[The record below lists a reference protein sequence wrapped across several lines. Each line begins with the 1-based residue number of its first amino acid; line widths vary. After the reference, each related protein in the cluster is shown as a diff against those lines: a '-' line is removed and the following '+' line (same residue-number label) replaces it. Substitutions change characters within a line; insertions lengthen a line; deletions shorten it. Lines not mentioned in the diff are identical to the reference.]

1 MRGVS
6 VRMMEEG
13 GNYVHDWGLFSFY
26 VMPSNSVCRRLGGL
40 GLSIVCVSYPHHI
53 SPTVLHTGWQG
64 GNYMTTHDYESTS
77 AIRPMV

>member
-13 GNYVHDWGLFSFY
+13 GNYVHDWGLFFSFY

-40 GLSIVCVSYPHHI
+40 GLSIVCVSPYK
-53 SPTVLHTGWQG
+53 SDCTTYRMAG
-64 GNYMTTHDYESTS
+64 GKLHDYS
-77 AIRPMV
+77 